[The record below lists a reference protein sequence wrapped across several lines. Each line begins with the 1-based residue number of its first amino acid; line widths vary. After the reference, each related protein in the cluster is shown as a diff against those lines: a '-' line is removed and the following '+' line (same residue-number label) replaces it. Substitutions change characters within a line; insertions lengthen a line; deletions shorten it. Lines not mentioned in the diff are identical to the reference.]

1 MAVAIIQLLLIAT
14 LTITLD
20 TTVTD
25 ISIDQ
30 QHILINHTSRINQV
44 VDMLEENQVEAVSQL
59 ADQAGRGRELA
70 GQEPQVVQEQ
80 VWAADANIDRKIKK

>member
-59 ADQAGRGRELA
+59 ADQAGRGREL
-70 GQEPQVVQEQ
+70 VVPVPDQLVE
-80 VWAADANIDRKIKK
+80 VDIGVK

>member
-1 MAVAIIQLLLIAT
+1 MTVAIIQLLLLIAT
-14 LTITLD
+14 LTITLYI
-20 TTVTD
+20 TGTD
-25 ISIDQ
+25 ISIR
-30 QHILINHTSRINQV
+30 HIHINHTSRINQM

>member
-1 MAVAIIQLLLIAT
+1 
-14 LTITLD
+14 
-20 TTVTD
+20 
-25 ISIDQ
+25 
-30 QHILINHTSRINQV
+30 
-44 VDMLEENQVEAVSQL
+44 MLEENQVEAVSQL